1 MKTTSNK
8 AMRVNMLRK
17 FLIAIFY
24 IFIALFIYIF
34 REPLLN
40 WVNSSP
46 SIALVLLFATMM
58 SLFPVIPYPVIG
70 GILGA
75 VYGAVW
81 GSFFT
86 WFGSTAASI
95 LLFLFVRFGY
105 QDWGQR
111 LLNKYNRIQALS
123 EQFDRN
129 AFLVILF
136 ARMIPFIPSII
147 INIYAALNRVSF
159 LTYSIASAL
168 GKVPAMI
175 LFAII
180 GDSLTYS
187 WRQAAIALVIYG
199 FFLSATLFIHSRWKK
214 MINK

>member
-1 MKTTSNK
+1 
-8 AMRVNMLRK
+8 MLRK
-17 FLIAIFY
+17 FLIATFY
-24 IFIALFIYIF
+24 IFIALIIYVF

-40 WVNSSP
+40 WINSSP
-46 SIALVLLFATMM
+46 PIAFVFMFATVM
-58 SLFPVIPYPVIG
+58 SLFPVIPYPIIG

-75 VYGAVW
+75 VYGTIW

-95 LLFLFVRFGY
+95 LLFLFVRYGY

-147 INIYAALNRVSF
+147 VNIYSALNRVSF
-159 LTYSIASAL
+159 ITYSIASAL

-180 GDSLTYS
+180 GDSLMYS
-187 WRQAAIALVIYG
+187 WQQAVIALVIYG
-199 FFLSATLFIHSRWKK
+199 CFLATTLWIHSRWKTK
-214 MINK
+214 NIDK